1 MDYKSIVMT
10 RIISFIIFILLPS
23 LLEAAIIK
31 GKVTDGE
38 NRPVAFATVML
49 LESRKVVSA
58 DKNGMFVIDN
68 ITNGKYILKV
78 TCLGY
83 SPKEDSIRVS
93 DGNIDC
99 NVVLKES
106 SIQLKEVVATST
118 DMTGLIL
125 NKLASVPKLKK
136 LKKEFRAKSDCRIE
150 SLGNLDEFPKQFLS
164 VLRFY
169 SSLLGF
175 KTMFRCMERNRD
187 LCVEINCDVNCKGGK
202 LYLENGHVKKCNYD
216 ISEKEKQ
223 AFVKKAT
230 KAVGGYYDDIY
241 NTIRRLKKNNEK
253 KDISAADKLCYS
265 GSYRESGKVI
275 HVLKSKDYEIQVVAD
290 CWQVYKMIS
299 RNKKSKSI
307 VECTEAYKDLYLPV
321 YIHNSSVYDM
331 DEKTEWDWID
341 TTVFSYPDTDR

>member
-1 MDYKSIVMT
+1 M
-10 RIISFIIFILLPS
+10 LPS
-23 LLEAAIIK
+23 LLEAAIVK

-58 DKNGMFVIDN
+58 DKNGMFVIEN

-83 SPKEDSIRVS
+83 SPREDSICIS
-93 DGNIDC
+93 DGNTEC

-106 SIQLKEVVATST
+106 SIQLKEVVATPI

-125 NKLASVPKLKK
+125 NKLVSVPKLKK

-230 KAVGGYYDDIY
+230 KAVGGYYDGIY
-241 NTIRRLKKNNEK
+241 NTIHRLKKNNEK

-265 GSYRESGKVI
+265 GSYKESGKVI

-299 RNKKSKSI
+299 RNKKNKSI

-341 TTVFSYPDTDR
+341 TTVFSYPDSDR

>member
-1 MDYKSIVMT
+1 MT

-23 LLEAAIIK
+23 LLEAAIVK
-31 GKVTDGE
+31 GKVTDSE

-49 LESRKVVSA
+49 RENKKVVSA
-58 DKNGMFVIDN
+58 DKNGIFVIDN
-68 ITNGKYILKV
+68 ITNGRYTLKV

-83 SPKEDSIRVS
+83 SPKEDSICVS
-93 DGNIDC
+93 DGNTEC

-202 LYLENGHVKKCNYD
+202 LYLENGYVRKCNYD

-230 KAVGGYYDDIY
+230 KAVGGYYDGIY

-265 GSYRESGKVI
+265 GSYKESGKVI

-307 VECTEAYKDLYLPV
+307 VECTEAYQDLYLPV

-331 DEKTEWDWID
+331 DEKTEWVWID
-341 TTVFSYPDTDR
+341 TTVFSYSQAQI

>member
-1 MDYKSIVMT
+1 MT
-10 RIISFIIFILLPS
+10 RIIPLIIFILLPS

-38 NRPVAFATVML
+38 NHPVAFATVML
-49 LESRKVVSA
+49 LENRKVVSA

-68 ITNGKYILKV
+68 ITNGRYTLKV

-83 SPKEDSIRVS
+83 SPKEDRICVS
-93 DGNIDC
+93 GENTEF
-99 NVVLKES
+99 NVVLNES
-106 SIQLKEVVATST
+106 SIQLEEVIATSV

-136 LKKEFRAKSDCRIE
+136 MKKEFRAKSDCRIE

-164 VLRFY
+164 ILRFY

-175 KTMFRCMERNRD
+175 KTMFKCMERNRD
-187 LCVEINCDVNCKGGK
+187 LYVEINCDVNCKGGK
-202 LYLENGHVKKCNYD
+202 LYLENGHVKKCNYN

-230 KAVGGYYDDIY
+230 KAVGGYYDGIY
-241 NTIRRLKKNNEK
+241 NNIRRLKQQNEK
-253 KDISAADKLCYS
+253 KNIDSADKLCYS
-265 GSYRESGKVI
+265 GSYKENGKVI
-275 HVLKSKDYEIQVVAD
+275 HVLKSKNCEIQVVAD

-299 RNKKSKSI
+299 RNKKSKNI
-307 VECTEAYKDLYLPV
+307 VECTEAYKNLYLPI

-341 TTVFSYPDTDR
+341 TTVFSYPESDMI